1 MIGLSVKWKG
11 WGGVKDN
18 SKPLNLGTRKAL
30 VRKINA
36 RRKWFRGKLPR
47 WRYQQ
52 TVKKLR
58 MQTSAEKSHYIRY
71 LRFGGESEDL
81 VEMTSV
87 KVAKVKPFGS
97 KILSSFHLWLL
108 RKFIP
113 ISGKRKGLKYVQ
125 MWDSTSE
132 FSISLVTYHFRNQLP
147 HLENKTYANTF
158 LTELF

>member
-1 MIGLSVKWKG
+1 MREESGS
-11 WGGVKDN
+11 GGSYPGGDTN
-18 SKPLNLGTRKAL
+18 RQSKLG
-30 VRKINA
+30 
-36 RRKWFRGKLPR
+36 
-47 WRYQQ
+47 
-52 TVKKLR
+52 

-125 MWDSTSE
+125 M
-132 FSISLVTYHFRNQLP
+132 
-147 HLENKTYANTF
+147 
-158 LTELF
+158 